1 MNLISKIVVCALLVI
16 ATIIIFINIFIP
28 SVSTLSLLIPW
39 ILLLFAFLFLIC
51 TYLNII
57 STLLENICNKEGD
70 E

>member
-1 MNLISKIVVCALLVI
+1 MNLISKIVVCALLII

-28 SVSTLSLLIPW
+28 PVSTLSLLIPW